1 MYLYQIRRQRRRRRR
16 RRQKAIILSIFSILT
31 IGLSILLTGVLKA
44 QSGLPGETTEVP
56 TQSIGVQAVTSAAI
70 QAIEVTPKPTEAPK
84 FYKMRLSKK
93 DFYLLAKI
101 AMAEAEG
108 EPLKGKELVIMV
120 VLNRILS
127 EEFPDTVYEVI
138 YQERQ
143 FSPIADGR
151 FDRVEPNEDCWQALE
166 KVKALEKDFSEGALY
181 FENCACDDNWHSRNL
196 DFLYEYGNHKFY
208 K

>member
-1 MYLYQIRRQRRRRRR
+1 MDLYQIRRQRRRCRR
-16 RRQKAIILSIFSILT
+16 RRQKAIILSIFSILA
-31 IGLSILLTGVLKA
+31 IGLSILLAGVLKA
-44 QSGLPGETTEVP
+44 SSGTPGETTEVP
-56 TQSIGVQAVTSAAI
+56 KQSTEAQAVTEAAI
-70 QAIEVTPKPTEAPK
+70 QIVKATPKPTKAPRL
-84 FYKMRLSKK
+84 YKMRLNKK
-93 DFYLLAKI
+93 DSYLLAKI

-120 VLNRILS
+120 VLNRVLS
-127 EEFPDTVYEVI
+127 EEFPDTVHDVI

-151 FDRVEPNEDCWQALE
+151 FDRVEPDEDCWAALE
-166 KVKALEKDFSEGALY
+166 KVKALESDFSEGALY

-196 DFLYEYGNHKFY
+196 EFLYKYGNHKFY

>member
-16 RRQKAIILSIFSILT
+16 RRQRAIVLSIFSILAV
-31 IGLSILLTGVLKA
+31 GLSILLAGALKA
-44 QSGLPGETTEVP
+44 QSGASGETTEAP
-56 TQSIGVQAVTSAAI
+56 IQSAEVQAVTMTAI
-70 QAIEVTPKPTEAPK
+70 QAIEVTPEPTETPR

-93 DFYLLAKI
+93 DSFLLAKI

-108 EPLKGKELVIMV
+108 ESLKGKELVIMV
-120 VLNRILS
+120 VLNRILN

-138 YQERQ
+138 YQEHQ

-151 FDRVEPNEDCWQALE
+151 FDRVEPNKDCWSALE
-166 KVKALEKDFSEGALY
+166 KVMALESDISEGALY
-181 FENCACDDNWHSRNL
+181 FENCACDDNWHSCNL
-196 DFLYEYGNHKFY
+196 DFLYECGNHKFY